1 MIVVPFTAAHMRELD
16 QADGRAYLAMSVT
29 PAQIEAME
37 ADTRTYTGLHE
48 GNVVAI
54 GGIADAWVGRALL
67 WSYMGPTARRHM
79 VALTR
84 VAKRL
89 IEMSPVNRL
98 EADVDVDFEPGHRWL
113 QLLGFELET
122 PRMRKYRPDGGDMAK
137 YVRII

>member
-1 MIVVPFTAAHMRELD
+1 MIVVPYEAGHLWELD
-16 QADGRAYLAMSVT
+16 RADGRAYLAMNVT
-29 PAQIEAME
+29 PAQAQAME
-37 ADTRTYTGLHE
+37 GDQTFTGLMD
-48 GNVVAI
+48 GKVVAV
-54 GGIADAWVGRALL
+54 GGIADLCPGRALL
-67 WSYMGPTARRHM
+67 WSYMGPTAGRHM

-89 IEMSPVNRL
+89 IEMSTVDRL